1 MKKSRCVS
9 PKSQKKMSSRR
20 AAAAAV
26 VSLGAGVLGTQSAEA
41 GIVII
46 DLTKVRSD
54 FGNLVDFTGPN
65 AGLTDGST
73 KNFIVEP
80 INGNV
85 LRLNIQNYQGQSQIY
100 NSVGFSQ
107 DANDPSANGLIAY
120 GGFSQPGSSLHQAT
134 PTAFSFGTSI
144 DNSAFSSSLNDTY
157 GRGPNFRFR
166 YGTGQEYLSPDIT
179 NKYLAFKTSIT
190 APNTAANYGWI
201 KVNWNATTR
210 VFELLG
216 AAYESEAGVAIM
228 AGDTG
233 AAAVPE
239 PTTMAVFGLGAL
251 VLGAGKVRKQRAARR
266 QKQAEALSV

>member
-1 MKKSRCVS
+1 
-9 PKSQKKMSSRR
+9 MSSRR

-26 VSLGAGVLGTQSAEA
+26 VSLGAGILGTQSAEA
-41 GIVII
+41 GIVTI
-46 DLTKVRSD
+46 DLKNVTGK
-54 FGNLVDFTGPN
+54 DFTGQN
-65 AGLTDGST
+65 AGLTVGTFSFFEI
-73 KNFIVEP
+73 NLA
-80 INGNV
+80 NGNSFKPYIAN
-85 LRLNIQNYQGQSQIY
+85 RPGTSNYSEI
-100 NSVGFSQ
+100 GFNFHYQ
-107 DANDPSANGLIAY
+107 TFGDKGLIAY
-120 GGFSQPGSSLHQAT
+120 GGLSQPGTYPHAAT
-134 PTAFSFGTSI
+134 PTAFAARDLINESVFSTIVNDSFGTGP
-144 DNSAFSSSLNDTY
+144 AFREFYDI
-157 GRGPNFRFR
+157 
-166 YGTGQEYLSPDIT
+166 EYLSPDIT

-201 KVNWNATTR
+201 KVNWNSTTK

-266 QKQAEALSV
+266 KKQAEALSV

>member
-1 MKKSRCVS
+1 MKKSRYVS

-26 VSLGAGVLGTQSAEA
+26 VSLGAGILGTQSAEA
-41 GIVII
+41 GIVTI
-46 DLTKVRSD
+46 DLTKVRSN
-54 FGNLVDFTGPN
+54 FGNFVDFTGPN
-65 AGLTDGST
+65 AGLTNGSQ

-80 INGNV
+80 INGNR
-85 LRLNIQNYQGQSQIY
+85 LRLNIENLQGQPGLY
-100 NSVGFSQ
+100 NSVGFSKGG
-107 DANDPSANGLIAY
+107 DPSTHGLIAY
-120 GGFSQPGSSLHQAT
+120 GGFSQPGKFPHVAT

-144 DNSAFSSSLNDTY
+144 DNSAFSSSLGDSF
-157 GRGPNFRFR
+157 GRGPNFRLR

-179 NKYLAFKTSIT
+179 NKYLAFKTGIT
-190 APNTAANYGWI
+190 GPNTAANYGWI

-239 PTTMAVFGLGAL
+239 PSTMAVFGLGAL

-266 QKQAEALSV
+266 QEQAEALSV

>member
-65 AGLTDGST
+65 AGLTDGSQM
-73 KNFIVEP
+73 NFIVEP

-85 LRLNIQNYQGQSQIY
+85 LRLNIENQQGQPGSY
-100 NSVGFSQ
+100 NSVGFSLGG
-107 DANDPSANGLIAY
+107 AAPSTHGLIAY
-120 GGFSQPGSSLHQAT
+120 GGFSQPGTYAHAAT
-134 PTAFSFGTSI
+134 PTAFSAGTLI
-144 DNSAFSSSLNDTY
+144 NENAFSSTLNDTF

-233 AAAVPE
+233 VAAVPE
-239 PTTMAVFGLGAL
+239 PSTMAVFGLGAL

>member
-1 MKKSRCVS
+1 
-9 PKSQKKMSSRR
+9 MSSRR

-41 GIVII
+41 AIVSI
-46 DLTKVRSD
+46 DLTNVRSD

-65 AGLTDGST
+65 AGLTDGAT
-73 KNFIVEP
+73 KRFIVEP

-85 LRLNIQNYQGQSQIY
+85 LRLNIQNYQGQSELY
-100 NSVGFSQ
+100 NPVGFSRGG
-107 DANDPSANGLIAY
+107 DPSTNGLIAY
-120 GGFSQPGSSLHQAT
+120 GGFTQPGTYPYVAT
-134 PTAFSFGTSI
+134 PTAFAAGDLINESE
-144 DNSAFSSSLNDTY
+144 FSLPPTNTF
-157 GRGPNFRFR
+157 GRGPNFRHF
-166 YGTGQEYLSPDIT
+166 YGGIEYLSPDIT
-179 NKYLAFKTSIT
+179 NKYLAFKTSVT

-239 PTTMAVFGLGAL
+239 PSTMAVFGLGAL

>member
-1 MKKSRCVS
+1 MKKSRYVS

-41 GIVII
+41 AIVSI

-65 AGLTDGST
+65 AGLTDGSQ

-80 INGNV
+80 INGNR
-85 LRLNIQNYQGQSQIY
+85 LRLNIENIQGQPGLY
-100 NSVGFSQ
+100 NSVGFSLGG
-107 DANDPSANGLIAY
+107 APSTHGLIAY

-166 YGTGQEYLSPDIT
+166 YGAGPEFLSPDIT
-179 NKYLAFKTSIT
+179 NKYLAFKTSVT

-239 PTTMAVFGLGAL
+239 PSTMAVFGLGAL